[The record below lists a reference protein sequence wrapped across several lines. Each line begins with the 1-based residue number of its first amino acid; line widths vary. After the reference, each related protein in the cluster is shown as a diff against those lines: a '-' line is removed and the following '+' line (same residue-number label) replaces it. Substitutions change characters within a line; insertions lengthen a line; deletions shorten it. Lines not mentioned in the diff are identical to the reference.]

1 MAVHNILLTAEAMTS
16 CDLFHGFAK
25 IRKKQNISLDIDT
38 TGEVSRTTPFIQYCL
53 EYC

>member
-1 MAVHNILLTAEAMTS
+1 MGVHNVLLTTEAITS

-25 IRKKQNISLDIDT
+25 ILKKQNISLDIDT
-38 TGEVSRTTPFIQYCL
+38 TGEVSRTPFIQYCF